1 MASLR
6 AASSMPDSSA
16 LTPALRRS
24 IALLALSNFSSMS
37 VQRICDAMLPALA
50 QEFSVSLAQAAQ
62 VVSFFAI
69 AYGVALLFYG
79 PLGDRFG
86 KYRLIS
92 FCTLGC
98 SVGSVVSALAPDLAT
113 LVMGRVL
120 VAVAAAAM
128 IPMALAWVGDAVSYE
143 RRQETLALL
152 GLGSTLGLVSGQLLG
167 GLFADWFGWRW
178 AFWFLTALFGVVGL
192 LQRRDWQRQLARPH
206 HMAGLA
212 EAAGPRQGFG
222 AQLRSL
228 VRRPHAR
235 AVLLVSLLQ
244 GALAFGAM
252 AIWASHLH
260 ARLGLS
266 LAAAGASV
274 ALAGV
279 GGVLYMASARR
290 LIPRLGERRLVL
302 TGATL
307 LALGACGLAFAPSA
321 ALAPL
326 ASLVAGFGL
335 FMLHNTLQANATQMA
350 PEARGMAVAMFS
362 VALFL
367 GQSLGVVLAAE
378 LAGRWGSTPVVA
390 GAGCAVLAMALFFA
404 QALRRRDAAA
414 AAAQA

>member
-1 MASLR
+1 
-6 AASSMPDSSA
+6 MPDSQA
-16 LTPALRRS
+16 LSPALRRS
-24 IALLALSNFSSMS
+24 ILLLSLSNFSSMS

-50 QEFSVSLAQAAQ
+50 QEFSVSLGQAAQ

-86 KYRLIS
+86 KFKLIAL
-92 FCTLGC
+92 CTLAC

-113 LVMGRVL
+113 LVLGRVL

-128 IPMALAWVGDAVSYE
+128 IPMALAWVGDAVSYDK
-143 RRQETLALL
+143 RQETLALL

-167 GLFADWFGWRW
+167 GLFTDWFGWRW
-178 AFWFLTALFGVVGL
+178 AFWFLTALFGVVGT
-192 LQRRDWQRQLARPH
+192 LQWRDWRAQQQRPH

-212 EAAGPRQGFG
+212 GAAGTPQGFA

-228 VRRPHAR
+228 WRRPHAR

-260 ARLGLS
+260 AHLGLS
-266 LAAAGASV
+266 LAASGASV

-279 GGVLYMASARR
+279 GGVLYMLTARR
-290 LIPRLGERRLVL
+290 LIPRLGERGLVL

-307 LALGACGLAFAPSA
+307 LALGACGLAFVPHP
-321 ALAPL
+321 ALAPV
-326 ASLVAGFGL
+326 ATLVAGFGL
-335 FMLHNTLQANATQMA
+335 FMLHNTLQTNATQMA
-350 PEARGMAVAMFS
+350 PEARGLGVAMFS
-362 VALFL
+362 TFLFM
-367 GQSLGVVLAAE
+367 GQSLGVVLAAG
-378 LAGRWGSTPVVA
+378 LVGRWGSTAVVA
-390 GAGCAVLAMALFFA
+390 TAGCGVLCMGLFFA
-404 QALRRRDAAA
+404 RVLRRRDALRGA
-414 AAAQA
+414 